1 MWVCSKI
8 HFFRSVGPD
17 ADLIKFAFLTINPSG
32 EWNPRYGWRRNLAAA
47 ASGGG
52 EVAAISAAVVE
63 KSSNIGNT
71 QHRKSFQE
79 ERKERNER
87 GRLAGQP
94 GESEVN
100 QLTSVDG

>member
-1 MWVCSKI
+1 MWICSKI
-8 HFFRSVGPD
+8 YFFRWVGPD

-63 KSSNIGNT
+63 ESSNIGNT
-71 QHRKSFQE
+71 QHQKIFPRREKRK
-79 ERKERNER
+79 K
-87 GRLAGQP
+87 
-94 GESEVN
+94 
-100 QLTSVDG
+100 